1 MDGAA
6 LIQKVQEAGA
16 EIALAGNKITV
27 RHVSRLPDALRH
39 LLQQNKGEVIRTLRE
54 FSLPN
59 FCRLV
64 QHYGADSGVL
74 LEESAILSELDT
86 DGIADLQTAST
97 AVRQSWA
104 EALAIRLVQVRGIVP
119 KGWDKVAHCQHCGP
133 VWAEHDLPTLSCGWC
148 WMRLAGK
155 RLPQPDFEICQRCGA
170 SMQATHHE
178 LCESRDGTPTGLDD
192 ATVRRLIRQEH
203 PATQ

>member
-6 LIQKVQEAGA
+6 LIQKVHEAGA
-16 EIALAGNKITV
+16 EIALAGDKINV
-27 RHVSRLPDALRH
+27 RHASRLPDALRH
-39 LLQQNKGEVIRTLRE
+39 QLQQNKGEVIRTLRG

-64 QHYGADSGVL
+64 QHFGTDHGLL

-86 DGIADLQTAST
+86 DGIADLQEAST

-104 EALAIRLVQVRGIVP
+104 ESIAIRLVQVRRIVP
-119 KGWDKVAHCQHCGP
+119 KGWDKIAHCAHCGP
-133 VWAEHDLPTLSCGWC
+133 VWAEHNLKMLSCNWC

-155 RLPQPDFEICQRCGA
+155 RFPQPETEKI
-170 SMQATHHE
+170 S
-178 LCESRDGTPTGLDD
+178 
-192 ATVRRLIRQEH
+192 
-203 PATQ
+203 

>member
-86 DGIADLQTAST
+86 DGIADLQAAST
-97 AVRQSWA
+97 ATRQSWA
-104 EALAIRLVQVRGIVP
+104 ESIAIRLVQARGIVP
-119 KGWDKVAHCQHCGP
+119 KGWDRVAHCQHCGP

-203 PATQ
+203 PARQ